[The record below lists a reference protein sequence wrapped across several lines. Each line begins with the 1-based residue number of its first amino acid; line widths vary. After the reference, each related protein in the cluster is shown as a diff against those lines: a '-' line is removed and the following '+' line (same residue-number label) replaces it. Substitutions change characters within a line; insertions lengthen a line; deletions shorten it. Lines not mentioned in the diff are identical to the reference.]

1 LKTTGIGSL
10 SQRERGLTEVYL
22 RFTLACNIEP
32 NAGLEN
38 NRNRPLPPE
47 GEGLTEVY
55 LRFTLACNIEP
66 NAGLENN
73 RNRPLPP
80 EGEGL
85 TEVYLRLTLAC
96 NIEPNAGLENN
107 RDRLPLPR
115 ERAGVRGY
123 GLKPCEQS
131 PTPQTKKRACIS
143 RPVLLR

>member
-1 LKTTGIGSL
+1 
-10 SQRERGLTEVYL
+10 
-22 RFTLACNIEP
+22 IEP

-38 NRNRPLPPE
+38 NRNRPPLPE

-73 RNRPLPP
+73 RNRPPLP

-85 TEVYLRLTLAC
+85 TEVYLRFTLTC

-107 RDRLPLPR
+107 RNRLPLPR

-123 GLKPCEQS
+123 GFKPCEQS
-131 PTPQTKKRACIS
+131 PTPQTKNGPAS
-143 RPVLLR
+143 AGPFSFGYL